1 MRLLLL
7 FLLLWCGI
15 TAAAQR
21 PVAAD
26 GLRALQDSV
35 WRYMAAHRNDDPL
48 PDAVYASWIDERQ
61 GCVEVHL
68 VLADSATK
76 ALFRSRVHD
85 SPHIRLTGFDPA
97 TTPFAPAPA
106 GATPPD
112 GIVMD
117 PQYAL
122 YPTGTDRVR
131 LTIRHRGGSA
141 VFFGTDYTLC
151 RFRHGRWEVLPV
163 CNAWNSLLIGLG
175 VPERPTAAGADSPT
189 AGTQT
194 YVFEAWLAP
203 RLFPAI
209 FGRYRVCKKVYT
221 ENPRRDYL
229 LTAEFT
235 VTPFVPFTRFTE

>member
-7 FLLLWCGI
+7 FLLLWCGF
-15 TAAAQR
+15 TAVAQR

-26 GLRALQDSV
+26 GLCALQDSV
-35 WRYMAAHRNDDPL
+35 WRYMAASGDADPL
-48 PDAVYASWIDERQ
+48 ADAVDASWIDERQ

-76 ALFRSRVHD
+76 AMFRSRVHD
-85 SPHIRLTGFDPA
+85 SPLIRLSGFDPA

-112 GIVMD
+112 GIVMQ

-122 YPTGTDRVR
+122 YPAGADRVR

-151 RFRHGRWEVLPV
+151 RFRHGRWETLPV

-175 VPERPTAAGADSPT
+175 APECPAPAGAGSPT
-189 AGTQT
+189 DDVQT

-203 RLFPAI
+203 RLFPAV
-209 FGRYRVCKKVYT
+209 FGRYRVCKNVYMK
-221 ENPRRDYL
+221 NPRRDYL